1 MVLKQYF
8 LLFLIVG
15 IAWQVSA
22 DVPDNVSLPVPVD
35 VAGTHVASP
44 SLDGH
49 IAYVDS
55 TGCELTQAQAIHQ
68 CANLKALS
76 HHSPNLGFMAAPT
89 WFLFSATNSA
99 DTTKTVYLEISY
111 PLLDHIG
118 LSVFSTDNQLI
129 THWDTG
135 DAKPFNQRPVN
146 HPSFLFPLTLSPQ
159 ETQHVRIYVETGS
172 AMQVPLHIWSP
183 ERLASATSTRLMVF
197 GLFIGA
203 MLIMALYNSLLFV
216 STREKTYLFFALTLL
231 SYGLLQVSITGIGYA
246 YLWPSSPQWNDK
258 SVFLTGSFAI
268 IQLNLFTYY
277 FLRLSTNSVVTKR
290 LMIAG
295 MVINSLGLLVSPF
308 VEYKYLIAGLSMTVG
323 FFPLVVYAKG
333 VKLWLSGYQPAR
345 YFVLAFTCFVIA
357 TCVFVLNKF
366 TLLPHNLFTEYSIH
380 FGAAGVVTMLSMAL
394 AERVNQEKWAREQAQ
409 SEAIATLQKYEDIV
423 QNSSEGLFRLDLDG
437 RFLSANRAM
446 LSFINVSD
454 IVALQQR
461 FSTIEELVCE
471 SGSIVKM
478 AIAQGQLKED
488 VRLCCGDDKWGQLSL
503 RLVCDAVDKVHII
516 EGALIDISDR
526 KTIEEKLTYLANVDQ
541 LTGLDNRNA
550 FQHSLHQLLDDARK
564 KHAEHALLY
573 LDMDRFKLVN
583 DTCGH
588 HAGDELLRQLGALLR
603 HTFDQQA
610 SIARIGG
617 DEFAIILRDISRA
630 EVESLTASLRLALR
644 RYRFMWQGKQFDVGA
659 SIGIVPVN
667 AETDSVTG
675 LLNKADSV
683 CMLAKKQGRDRVV
696 YLDEDLEDVK
706 QQVIT
711 KNMVATIHDA
721 IDHDLFGLFR
731 QKILSLHTDSFNGY
745 EVLLRIK
752 QQEDLL
758 GPAGFIPA
766 AERYNMMPDIDK
778 WVVTH
783 FVKYLSQHPQVLAD
797 LDMATVNLSGQT
809 LSQPEFSA
817 YLINLLQQYPH
828 VCTKLCF
835 ELTESAALN
844 NLADCSE
851 LMTKIKQYGVQFAV
865 DDFGSGYASY
875 NYLTQLPVDYVK
887 IDGSF
892 CIDIETNAV
901 NQMVVRSITEIAHT
915 MGTRVI
921 AEFVETPEALAC
933 LREIGV
939 DFVQGY
945 FVEKPAPLAH
955 PSLTRPTLEDE
966 AKPALYLT

>member
-1 MVLKQYF
+1 MTCL
-8 LLFLIVG
+8 
-15 IAWQVSA
+15 AHA
-22 DVPDNVSLPVPVD
+22 DAPDRVPLPTPVD
-35 VAGTHVASP
+35 IADTHLSSP
-44 SLDGH
+44 SLNGH
-49 IAYVDS
+49 LAYVDS
-55 TGCELTQAQAIHQ
+55 AGCELTQAQMIHQ
-68 CANLKALS
+68 CANLKALP
-76 HHSPNLGFMAAPT
+76 HHTPNLGFMAAPA
-89 WFLFSATNSA
+89 WFLFSVTNTADSA
-99 DTTKTVYLEISY
+99 RTVYVEIGY
-111 PLLDHIG
+111 PLLDHIA
-118 LSVFSTDNQLI
+118 LSVLGDDNHLI
-129 THWDTG
+129 NHWRTG
-135 DAKPFNQRPVN
+135 DANPFTQRPIK
-146 HPSFLFPLTLSPQ
+146 HTSFLFPLTLSPQ
-159 ETQHVRIYVETGS
+159 ETQHVRLFVETGS

-183 ERLASATSTRLMVF
+183 EQFTSVSSTRMMIF

-203 MLIMALYNSLLFV
+203 MLIMALYNSLLFL

-231 SYGLLQVSITGIGYA
+231 SYALLQVSITGLGYT

-277 FLRLSTNSVVTKR
+277 FLGLNKNSFVTRR
-290 LMIAG
+290 LMITG
-295 MVINSLGLLVSPF
+295 MVINTLGLVISPF
-308 VEYKYLIAGLSMTVG
+308 VEYKYLIAGLSLTVG
-323 FFPLVVYAKG
+323 IFPLVVYVKG
-333 VKLWLSGYQPAR
+333 VKLWLAGYQPAR

-366 TLLPHNLFTEYSIH
+366 TLLPHNMFTEYSIH
-380 FGAAGVVTMLSMAL
+380 IGAAGVVSMLSMAL
-394 AERVNQEKWAREQAQ
+394 AERVNQEKRARAQAQ
-409 SEAIATLQKYEDIV
+409 SEAIASLQKYEDIF
-423 QNSSEGLFRLDLDG
+423 QNSSEGLFRLDLNG
-437 RFLSANRAM
+437 RFLSANRAL
-446 LSFINVSD
+446 LSFLNASD
-454 IVALQQR
+454 IKVLQQQ
-461 FSTIEELVCE
+461 FSSIEGLVCE
-471 SGSIVKM
+471 SNNIVEKVL
-478 AIAQGQLKED
+478 AQGELKED
-488 VRLCCGDDKWGQLSL
+488 VRLCFGDDKWGQLSL
-503 RLVCDAVDKVHII
+503 RLVCDAVDKAHII
-516 EGALIDISDR
+516 EGALVDISDR

-564 KHAEHALLY
+564 YQAEHALLY
-573 LDMDRFKLVN
+573 MDMDRFKLVN

-588 HAGDELLRQLGALLR
+588 HAGDELLRQLAALLR
-603 HTFDQQA
+603 HTFGQQA

-617 DEFAIILRDISRA
+617 DEFAVILRDIGRD
-630 EVESLTASLRLALR
+630 EVENLTSSLQLALR

-659 SIGIVPVN
+659 SIGIVPVTAN
-667 AETDSVTG
+667 TDSVTG

-683 CMLAKKQGRDRVV
+683 CMLAKKQGRDQVV

-706 QQVIT
+706 QQVVT

-721 IDHDLFGLFR
+721 LDHDLFVLFR
-731 QKILSLHTDSFNGY
+731 QKILSLHNNSFNGY
-745 EVLLRIK
+745 EVLLRIR
-752 QQEDLL
+752 QQNELL

-783 FVKYLSQHPQVLAD
+783 FIQYLNAHPDVLD
-797 LDMATVNLSGQT
+797 TLDMATVNLSGQT
-809 LSQPEFSA
+809 LSQPEFSDF
-817 YLINLLQQYPH
+817 LIELLQRYPQ
-828 VCTKLCF
+828 VCSKLCF

-851 LMTKIKQYGVQFAV
+851 LMVRIKQYGVQFAV

-901 NQMVVRSITEIAHT
+901 NQLVVRSITEIAHT

-921 AEFVETPEALAC
+921 AEFVETNEALIC

-945 FVEKPAPLAH
+945 YVEKPTPVEP
-955 PSLTRPTLEDE
+955 PSLSRPPLDEDTP
-966 AKPALYLT
+966 APALYLT